1 MFYGIG
7 FNDRKYPTK
16 VKSKH
21 TREYIFWTGFLS
33 RSCSENTK
41 NNQPSYKPRSVSE
54 NFKSY
59 SYFYEWCQDQ
69 IGFDLGFDL
78 DKDLIVKGNKI
89 YSEEFCVFLPSEIN
103 RALCKN
109 DKGRG
114 GLPIGVFYN
123 KKSKKF
129 ESRVRRNSNPVYI
142 GSFDS
147 EIDAFNSY
155 KSEKESY
162 LKHLANK
169 YKGLIDERACK
180 ALIDYSV
187 SIHD

>member
-41 NNQPSYKPRSVSE
+41 NNQPSYKPCSVSE

-169 YKGLIDERACK
+169 YKGLIDERAYK

>member
-1 MFYGIG
+1 MRNTDMFYGIG

-114 GLPIGVFYN
+114 GLPIGVFTT
-123 KKSKKF
+123 KKVKNSSLELGGIQILYILALLIPKLMHLIRINLK
-129 ESRVRRNSNPVYI
+129 RNPI
-142 GSFDS
+142 
-147 EIDAFNSY
+147 
-155 KSEKESY
+155 
-162 LKHLANK
+162 
-169 YKGLIDERACK
+169 
-180 ALIDYSV
+180 
-187 SIHD
+187 